1 MSGGE
6 PNNGSVPLI
15 PIQSRRQYGRVDY
28 DIEHDPDDQ
37 DDRDRDHLQH
47 HGSYHHSGMRHDVD
61 TSYPGSSYN
70 TPDINM
76 ARTHIA
82 AQLRP
87 RRGSTKS
94 AILVIASYA
103 FDWIIIIVALGI
115 SYLMGHQRPN
125 MRPFFLEDPN
135 IS

>member
-1 MSGGE
+1 MSSVE

-15 PIQSRRQYGRVDY
+15 PIQNRRQYSRVDY
-28 DIEHDPDDQ
+28 DQEHDAD
-37 DDRDRDHLQH
+37 DDRDHFH
-47 HGSYHHSGMRHDVD
+47 HQGAYHDPGMRHGVD

-70 TPDINM
+70 PPDNHNM

-87 RRGSTKS
+87 RKGSSKS
-94 AILVIASYA
+94 AIIVIASYA

-115 SYLMGHQRPN
+115 SYLMGNQRPN
-125 MRPFFLEDPN
+125 MRHFSLEDPN